1 MKSIL
6 LFLFIINISFNPSFS
21 QEGSTQEEIR
31 ERDKILGLYGNQD
44 QVEIT
49 EIREKINN
57 LIGSVKNKHN
67 LIKKRIKQAIAT
79 LPEVNTAEIS
89 DIHKKIR
96 EQQIE
101 QVAGK
106 YFNLLDKSSSLISKF
121 RNTNDR
127 SSIEAYQEIQSQI
140 VDHIKNIEVVVH
152 NEYKADMPTDSIDSD
167 RVMRSI
173 TSGLENV
180 EIEDN
185 FFTGFM
191 NEKMKNTAEKMM
203 KSNPFSK
210 MPKNELRQ
218 FFLIRFGSTAAG
230 KYLNENP
237 KILDILVEV
246 CHDQK
251 AIPKFISLINKPKQM
266 QIYGVCVVVVFLLV
280 FSVNFFNSKKDIF
293 TKILIKFSLMW
304 VAAGINFLAFY
315 ILFQEELEPTIA
327 AIRRV
332 I

>member
-1 MKSIL
+1 
-6 LFLFIINISFNPSFS
+6 
-21 QEGSTQEEIR
+21 
-31 ERDKILGLYGNQD
+31 
-44 QVEIT
+44 
-49 EIREKINN
+49 
-57 LIGSVKNKHN
+57 
-67 LIKKRIKQAIAT
+67 
-79 LPEVNTAEIS
+79 
-89 DIHKKIR
+89 
-96 EQQIE
+96 
-101 QVAGK
+101 
-106 YFNLLDKSSSLISKF
+106 
-121 RNTNDR
+121 
-127 SSIEAYQEIQSQI
+127 
-140 VDHIKNIEVVVH
+140 
-152 NEYKADMPTDSIDSD
+152 
-167 RVMRSI
+167 
-173 TSGLENV
+173 
-180 EIEDN
+180 
-185 FFTGFM
+185 M